1 MAKHRITPEVRE
13 QIINRVKNEG
23 VSIGQAAEE
32 HGITDSAIY
41 KWLGRKVEGTPS
53 VSLIRVPEG
62 CAPPQ
67 GEQEEGAESD
77 APLWHQGISQA
88 RQEVEETQE
97 TGGGIPKS
105 PHAGGAVLSP
115 PCMGR

>member
-41 KWLGRKVEGTPS
+41 KWLGRKVEGIPS
-53 VSLIRVPEG
+53 VLEYAKLKREN
-62 CAPPQ
+62 
-67 GEQEEGAESD
+67 EELLRLVG
-77 APLWHQGISQA
+77 LM
-88 RQEVEETQE
+88 TL
-97 TGGGIPKS
+97 K
-105 PHAGGAVLSP
+105 LSEAQKKK
-115 PCMGR
+115 